1 MKETSGWRVVAL
13 LVLALI
19 ASVGCSRSD
28 GDSSDGGVFASMW
41 DFDEEAP
48 FHNAEVEGILL
59 IEEPCVYVIDDYA
72 WLFPGTSLK
81 ELPEPVR
88 IFVNLPR
95 DHTQY
100 DPNAPSIWVH
110 DYGPLASGDRIE
122 LVGGGIGPS
131 LPDACSSRVD
141 RAFNVKS
148 VTFKQCA
155 LWFEPDHW
163 VQSGCHPTLSDPLA
177 GLWDYDEDA
186 PSPGYPWEG
195 TLLIEEPCVYIV
207 NDGRLDVTSEPR
219 SASAR
224 VFIKLPREQ
233 TSYYPD
239 SKSIRVHNQDPVS
252 SGDRVELDGVSLS
265 LDLSDYFSLP
275 PDICS
280 ANVGRVFTA
289 DSMRPKLCDQR
300 FQPDHP
306 SQTGCKTPEVP

>member
-28 GDSSDGGVFASMW
+28 GDVFAGMW

-48 FHNAEVEGILL
+48 FHNAEIEGILM

-72 WLFPGTSLK
+72 WLFPGTPLK
-81 ELPEPVR
+81 ELPDPVR
-88 IFVNLPR
+88 IFVRLPR
-95 DHTQY
+95 DHTRY
-100 DPNAPSIWVH
+100 DPDAQSIWVH
-110 DYGPLASGDRIE
+110 DYGPVLSGDRIE

-131 LPDACSSRVD
+131 LPDACFSRVD

-148 VTFKQCA
+148 VTLKQCA

-163 VQSGCHPTLSDPLA
+163 VQSGCHPALSDPLA
-177 GLWDYDEDA
+177 GLWDYDEDV

-207 NDGRLDVTSEPR
+207 NDGRLDVTPEPR

-239 SKSIRVHNQDPVS
+239 SKSIRVQNQDPVS
-252 SGDRVELDGVSLS
+252 SGDRIELGGVGRS
-265 LDLSDYFSLP
+265 LDLSDYFRRP
-275 PDICS
+275 PDMCS
-280 ANVGRVFTA
+280 TNVSRVFTA

-306 SQTGCKTPEVP
+306 RGSC

>member
-1 MKETSGWRVVAL
+1 MRETSGWRVVAL
-13 LVLALI
+13 LMLALI

-28 GDSSDGGVFASMW
+28 GDSSDGDIFAGMW
-41 DFDEEAP
+41 DFDENAP

-59 IEEPCVYVIDDYA
+59 IEEPCVYVIDDHA
-72 WLFPGTSLK
+72 WLFPGMSLK

-88 IFVNLPR
+88 IFVRLPR
-95 DHTQY
+95 DHTRY
-100 DPNAPSIWVH
+100 DPDAQSIWVH
-110 DYGPLASGDRIE
+110 DYGPVLSGDRIE

-148 VTFKQCA
+148 VTLKQCA

-195 TLLIEEPCVYIV
+195 TLLIEEPCVYVIDDDNKGV
-207 NDGRLDVTSEPR
+207 LPEQR

-224 VFIKLPREQ
+224 VFIELPREQ

-252 SGDRVELDGVSLS
+252 SGDRVELGGVGRS
-265 LDLSDYFSLP
+265 LDLSDYFGRP
-275 PDICS
+275 PDMCS
-280 ANVGRVFTA
+280 TDVNRVFTA

-306 SQTGCKTPEVP
+306 SQIGCKTSEAP

>member
-1 MKETSGWRVVAL
+1 MKETIGWRVVAL

-19 ASVGCSRSD
+19 ASVSCSRSD
-28 GDSSDGGVFASMW
+28 GDVFAGMW

-72 WLFPGTSLK
+72 WLFPGTPLK
-81 ELPEPVR
+81 ELPKPVR
-88 IFVNLPR
+88 IFMNLPR
-95 DHTQY
+95 DHTRY
-100 DPNAPSIWVH
+100 DLDAQSIWVH
-110 DYGPLASGDRIE
+110 DYGPVLSGDRIE

-148 VTFKQCA
+148 VTLKQCA

-177 GLWDYDEDA
+177 GLRDYDEDA

-207 NDGRLDVTSEPR
+207 DDGSVDVPLEQWSTSG
-219 SASAR
+219 R
-224 VFIKLPREQ
+224 VFIQLPREQ
-233 TSYYPD
+233 TNYYSD
-239 SKSIRVHNQDPVS
+239 SKSIRVNNQDPVS
-252 SGDRVELDGVSLS
+252 SGDRVELGGVGRS
-265 LDLSDYFSLP
+265 LDLSDYFRRP
-275 PDICS
+275 PDMCS
-280 ANVGRVFTA
+280 TNVSRVFTA

-306 SQTGCKTPEVP
+306 RGSC